1 MAKTVQDADIYAQ
14 GVQQGAGLVVVQ
26 GMADDAEHVAD
37 IIDRHYLTP

>member
-14 GVQQGAGLVVVQ
+14 GVQQGV
-26 GMADDAEHVAD
+26 ADDAEHVAD